1 MQLLDLGGLHFLDG
15 RGGSRP
21 SWGGGQRTDRGFFQK
36 W

>member
-15 RGGSRP
+15 RGGVGLH
-21 SWGGGQRTDRGFFQK
+21 GGGQRTDRGGFQK